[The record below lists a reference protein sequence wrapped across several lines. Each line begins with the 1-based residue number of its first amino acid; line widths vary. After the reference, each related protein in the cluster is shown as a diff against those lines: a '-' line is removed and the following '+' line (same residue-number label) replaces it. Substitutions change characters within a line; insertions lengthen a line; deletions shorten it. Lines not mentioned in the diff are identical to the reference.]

1 MNDDIIKTNIDFDKL
16 GIKNPI
22 LKNLTNDGAGSG
34 AAVYLMND
42 STNNKKYILKFYPN
56 EYFIEKKYRIFK
68 ELEVYKKLLSKFPY
82 GQSNETTNTKN
93 IKYKNLCKN
102 DTKGIDF
109 AKLIDHGVI
118 KQMEKPNYYI
128 IITFVDGIVLS
139 KSILPENNEIWKN
152 IENVKLFASY
162 FLKSI
167 KYLHGILGKKFIHK
181 DLHPDNIYVDFDENK
196 ILKKVT
202 LIDFDLVDSSE
213 PEFKKI
219 DKKLTYKEK
228 IEISMTKIQKELSS
242 YFSYKTR
249 AFICYC
255 YGIYKINNKSKLD
268 PLHSPC
274 DIASE
279 LIHFSKQIN
288 NVDIRH
294 WFVIVMSLQN
304 LSNRLS
310 KNNYTIPLNE
320 IFSTC
325 FSKKHI
331 NFKLFKPIIDYL
343 PSLINLDNLDNLDNL
358 HEFNFENNITNTR
371 RRSIKGKNNLKK
383 TKKYKKK

>member
-1 MNDDIIKTNIDFDKL
+1 MNDDIIKTNINFDNL

-22 LKNLTNDGAGSG
+22 FKNLTNDGAGSG
-34 AAVYLMND
+34 ATVYLMND
-42 STNNKKYILKFYPN
+42 TTNNKKYILKFYPN

-68 ELEVYKKLLSKFPY
+68 ELEVYKKLLTKFPY

-93 IKYKNLCKN
+93 MKYKNLCKN

-167 KYLHGILGKKFIHK
+167 KYLHRILGKKFIHT
-181 DLHPDNIYVDFDENK
+181 DLHPDNIYVDFDENQ

-213 PEFKKI
+213 AEFKKI

-255 YGIYKINNKSKLD
+255 YGIYKMNNKSKLD
-268 PLHSPC
+268 PLHAPC

-310 KNNYTIPLNE
+310 KNNYTIHLNE
-320 IFSTC
+320 IFSSC

-331 NFKLFKPIIDYL
+331 NFKLFKPIVDYL
-343 PSLINLDNLDNLDNL
+343 PSLINLDNLHDFD
-358 HEFNFENNITNTR
+358 FENNIKNTTR
-371 RRSIKGKNNLKK
+371 RNNIKLKNIKLKNIKK
-383 TKKYKKK
+383 TQKYRKK

>member
-1 MNDDIIKTNIDFDKL
+1 MNDDVIKNNIDFDKI
-16 GIKNPI
+16 GIINPI
-22 LKNLTNDGAGSG
+22 LKNLTGEGAGSG
-34 AAVYLMND
+34 ASVYLIND
-42 STNNKKYILKFYPN
+42 ATNNKKYILKFYPN

-68 ELEVYKKLLSKFPY
+68 ELEVYKKLLNKFPY
-82 GQSNETTNTKN
+82 GENNKTSYTTNVE
-93 IKYKNLCKN
+93 YKNLCKN

-109 AKLIDHGVI
+109 AKLIHHGVI

-139 KSILPENNEIWKN
+139 KSILPENNEIWTN
-152 IENVKLFASY
+152 IENVKIFAAY

-167 KYLHGILGKKFIHK
+167 KYLHRILGKKFIHK
-181 DLHPDNIYVDFDENK
+181 DLHPDNIYVYFDENQK
-196 ILKKVT
+196 LEKVT
-202 LIDFDLVDSSE
+202 LIDFDLVDSSD

-228 IEISMTKIQKELSS
+228 MEISMTKIKKELSS

-249 AFICYC
+249 SFICYC
-255 YGIYKINNKSKLD
+255 YGIYKMNKKSKLD
-268 PLHSPC
+268 PLHAPC

-294 WFVIVMSLQN
+294 WFVIVMALQN
-304 LSNRLS
+304 LSNTLS
-310 KNNYTIPLNE
+310 KNNYAIQLNE
-320 IFSTC
+320 IFSNC

-331 NFKLFKPIIDYL
+331 NFNSFKPLVNYFPIL
-343 PSLINLDNLDNLDNL
+343 PTLINSREFN
-358 HEFNFENNITNTR
+358 FNFENNIKNTR
-371 RRSIKGKNNLKK
+371 RNDIKRKINVKK
-383 TKKYKKK
+383 TRKYKKKKIF